1 MKDFRGFLVMRRC
14 KIELIKFSSENIS
27 LKKCSAHFSWNIDYL
42 ITDLHPKLPSRGDEG
57 QLLQRLKIHSM

>member
-14 KIELIKFSSENIS
+14 KIELIKFSPENIS
-27 LKKCSAHFSWNIDYL
+27 LKKYSAHFSWSIEYL
-42 ITDLHPKLPSRGDEG
+42 TTDLHPKLPSRGDEG